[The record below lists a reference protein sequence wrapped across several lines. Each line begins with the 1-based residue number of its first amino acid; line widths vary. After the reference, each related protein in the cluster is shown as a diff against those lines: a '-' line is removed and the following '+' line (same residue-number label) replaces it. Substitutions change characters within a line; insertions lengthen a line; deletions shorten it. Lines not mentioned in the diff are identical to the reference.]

1 MSRKSP
7 TVLDI
12 GFRANTQSS
21 FLLGSGTVT
30 WGRPLTIVMSS
41 ILSWLESR
49 EEEEEEEEVEQ

>member
-30 WGRPLTIVMSS
+30 WGRPLTMVMSS
-41 ILSWLESR
+41 ILSWLELR
-49 EEEEEEEEVEQ
+49 EEEVEVEQ